1 MDEEI
6 FGRGSLCQ
14 QCTFLCGLFMPNSS
28 RNSIHPFI
36 KMEFQKDDLA
46 HFRFFLLRKIHV
58 IDYFIFNLELFPPIP
73 HPSTH
78 IDIMTK
84 CKMFLFMYEGK
95 FLFLNYH
102 KFR

>member
-6 FGRGSLCQ
+6 FGRGSLCE
-14 QCTFLCGLFMPNSS
+14 QCTFLRGLFMPNSS

-46 HFRFFLLRKIHV
+46 HFRFFFV
-58 IDYFIFNLELFPPIP
+58 EENSCDYFTIFNLELFPPIP

-95 FLFLNYH
+95 FLF
-102 KFR
+102 